1 MIYTNLFKKKENTN
15 IIQTGECTGQATKTD
30 MLLSYNKKEQGMYDF
45 KNNSNM
51 YSSLKFNIYSV

>member
-1 MIYTNLFKKKENTN
+1 MIYTNLFKKKKNTN

-30 MLLSYNKKEQGMYDF
+30 MFLSYNKKEQGMYDF

>member
-1 MIYTNLFKKKENTN
+1 MIYTNLFKKKKNTN

-30 MLLSYNKKEQGMYDF
+30 MCLSYNKKEQGMYDS